1 MPARLVGILL
11 IIFLLG
17 ISTELLANTKGQHFD
32 RGMQAFRAG
41 DYAIATEE
49 FEQARSLGMDVP
61 ALYYNLGVSY
71 YRSADWDRSEEMFL
85 QTSRFDEMAP
95 LAFYNLGLV
104 NLKKGN
110 EEEARLWFSRA
121 MDEANDSRL
130 ESLAQAQLDNLNQPD
145 EKWASIVTAGLGYD
159 SNVTLDNDTVTNV
172 SSEQDYFLE
181 FFGMTRGVLSG
192 TSENGVIFK
201 ASLFGDIYK
210 KLTDYNLIEANVG
223 GYKTFSLG
231 QWNHEAGG
239 YMTYSTLGGEGY
251 LQSGNLSWA
260 GQTQIVEK
268 LRLNMKLRLRYVT
281 AVQSQYS
288 ALDGTAEDF
297 RVEARWMQSSLS
309 QLHGIYQLELND
321 RNGWETGSTFS
332 SLSPTRNTFRLEYLH
347 QLDESWNMV
356 VSGSYRN
363 SHYSEENLEADGE
376 VVRRRD
382 DRLRGYLEFS
392 RTLSKHAGI
401 SLEYTYTNNQSN
413 IDRYDYDQNII
424 SANVQYL
431 F

>member
-1 MPARLVGILL
+1 
-11 IIFLLG
+11 
-17 ISTELLANTKGQHFD
+17 
-32 RGMQAFRAG
+32 
-41 DYAIATEE
+41 
-49 FEQARSLGMDVP
+49 
-61 ALYYNLGVSY
+61 
-71 YRSADWDRSEEMFL
+71 
-85 QTSRFDEMAP
+85 
-95 LAFYNLGLV
+95 
-104 NLKKGN
+104 
-110 EEEARLWFSRA
+110 
-121 MDEANDSRL
+121 
-130 ESLAQAQLDNLNQPD
+130 
-145 EKWASIVTAGLGYD
+145 
-159 SNVTLDNDTVTNV
+159 
-172 SSEQDYFLE
+172 
-181 FFGMTRGVLSG
+181 
-192 TSENGVIFK
+192 
-201 ASLFGDIYK
+201 
-210 KLTDYNLIEANVG
+210 
-223 GYKTFSLG
+223 
-231 QWNHEAGG
+231 
-239 YMTYSTLGGEGY
+239 
-251 LQSGNLSWA
+251 
-260 GQTQIVEK
+260 
-268 LRLNMKLRLRYVT
+268 
-281 AVQSQYS
+281 
-288 ALDGTAEDF
+288 
-297 RVEARWMQSSLS
+297 MQSSLS